1 MGDNNDAG
9 QQNLLVIGGVVLAII
24 CILIALTVS

>member
-1 MGDNNDAG
+1 MNDSNEG
-9 QQNLLVIGGVVLAII
+9 SQNLLVIGGALLAVI

>member
-1 MGDNNDAG
+1 MNDSNEGA
-9 QQNLLVIGGVVLAII
+9 QNLLVYGGAILVII